1 MTDFFSSNTWNTITI
16 FILLVLAI
24 FTGEFV
30 TFAMLGFILV
40 SLSNIHS
47 VLKEISRK
55 LDAK

>member
-1 MTDFFSSNTWNTITI
+1 MTDFFSSNIWNTITI

-55 LDAK
+55 LDAR

>member
-1 MTDFFSSNTWNTITI
+1 MREFFSSNTWNTITV
-16 FILLVLAI
+16 FVLLVLAI
-24 FTGEFV
+24 FTGEIV

>member
-1 MTDFFSSNTWNTITI
+1 MTDFFSSNTWNTITV